1 MPVITTTTFASMV
14 PDISAHLPGCP
25 SLVIERT
32 VRKTATDLCQRGRVW
47 GLDLTPVS
55 VVAATY
61 EYALPSPVA
70 YGEVVDVLD
79 AYFIDADSKKTPVVW
94 KPYKAVRA
102 AHPEWPEDDTGL
114 PLYLTTNM
122 TGYASL
128 VPVPDVAG
136 TLYVKAYMRP
146 AATASEFPTWMY
158 GEFQR
163 ELFHGTLHELM
174 AMPERS
180 WSNAKMAE
188 YHGKQW
194 TYLLSQATI
203 RAGQEYNTDSQAVQM
218 RPFA

>member
-1 MPVITTTTFASMV
+1 MPIVTTTTFATMV
-14 PDISAHLPGCP
+14 PEISVMLPGCP

-32 VRKTATDLCQRGRVW
+32 IRKTAIDMCQRGRVW
-47 GLDLTPVS
+47 ALDLTPTA

-61 EYALPSPVA
+61 EYAMASPVA
-70 YGEVVDVLD
+70 YAEPMDAMD
-79 AYFIDADSKKTPVVW
+79 AYFIDTNANKTPVVW
-94 KPYKAVRA
+94 KPYAAVRSG
-102 AHPEWPEDDTGL
+102 HPNWPENDTGL

-128 VPVPDVAG
+128 VPVPDAAG
-136 TLYVKAYMRP
+136 TLYIKAYMRP
-146 AATASEFPTWMY
+146 TASAAELPTWLFN
-158 GEFQR
+158 EFQR
-163 ELFHGTLHELM
+163 VLFHGAIHELM

-180 WSNAKMAE
+180 WSNPKIAE